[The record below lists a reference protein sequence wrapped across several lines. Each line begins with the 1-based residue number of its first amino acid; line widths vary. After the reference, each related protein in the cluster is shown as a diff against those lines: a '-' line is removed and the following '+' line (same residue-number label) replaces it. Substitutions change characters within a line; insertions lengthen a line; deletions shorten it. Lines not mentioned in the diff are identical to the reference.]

1 MLQGR
6 KEEKAMGIQIEKLK
20 IDSEFKEKINK
31 TFSRK
36 NLEITYFNGYIVK
49 FNKCNIESISPHKI
63 LFSSP
68 TKNLIVLHYAD
79 YMEND
84 GLYFVDGESEP
95 LTITKLRD
103 YVRNYF

>member
-1 MLQGR
+1 M
-6 KEEKAMGIQIEKLK
+6 
-20 IDSEFKEKINK
+20 
-31 TFSRK
+31 
-36 NLEITYFNGYIVK
+36 
-49 FNKCNIESISPHKI
+49 ESISPHKI

>member
-1 MLQGR
+1 
-6 KEEKAMGIQIEKLK
+6 MGIQIEKLK

-49 FNKCNIESISPHKI
+49 FNKCNMESISPHKI

-84 GLYFVDGESEP
+84 GFVRTSQ
-95 LTITKLRD
+95 LRLVLFLFRKIC
-103 YVRNYF
+103 YN